1 MSIKTTKVMLKGIG
15 IAMAVGAAMMM
26 GESCMLTSST
36 KSSKKMI
43 KKAVNKMEDIADT
56 VMAFM

>member
-1 MSIKTTKVMLKGIG
+1 MSIKSAKMMLKCVGV
-15 IAMAVGAAMMM
+15 AMAVGAAMMM
-26 GESCMLTSST
+26 GESCMLSSSS

-43 KKAVNKMEDIADT
+43 KKAVGKMEDIADT